1 MASLKYWLW
10 LTGLK
15 GLGAPAALRLLD
27 WFVTPERVYYA
38 DPEEYDLVEGLS
50 AFQRKALLDKSMDR
64 AEGVLADCQ
73 YLGLRIM
80 TIQDGDYPDRLRQI
94 PDPPVVLY
102 LRGKNIDFD
111 EEAAIAVV
119 GAREPSEY
127 GRKMAAR
134 LGLELARG
142 GALLVSGIARGL
154 DSEAIRGALKGGG
167 QVVSVLAGGLDTGY
181 PYTSRFLVEDIAAA
195 GTLISEYPP
204 GTPALGD
211 HYHARNRI
219 ISGLSLGVVAVECRL
234 SSGTMITAG
243 RALEQDRDLF
253 AVPGAVDM
261 VMSEGTNRLIQ
272 QGAKLVTCG
281 GDILSEYWA
290 RFPRR
295 LAASAPLT
303 PEAAQARLDSLAQD
317 REEKRRT
324 DPALEEVPSREFIPR
339 SGQRERFTDDEHL
352 KAWLLRVTIN
362 CCNDVHRS
370 PWSKRRAELDDAT
383 LSTLR
388 ASELDEPG
396 REAPDDAFGNRNLEP
411 GDLAAALA
419 RLTPQQ
425 RTAVHLFYFEG
436 YATDE
441 IAQITGER
449 SGTVRS
455 HLHRARKALK
465 INLGAHS

>member
-15 GLGAPAALRLLD
+15 GMGAPAALRLLD

-50 AFQRKALLDKSMDR
+50 AVQRRSLLDKSLDR
-64 AEGVLADCQ
+64 AEGILADCQ

-102 LRGKNIDFD
+102 LRGKGIDFD

-154 DSEAIRGALKGGG
+154 DSEAICGALKGGG

-181 PYTSRFLVEDIAAA
+181 PYASRFLVEDIAAA

-261 VMSEGTNRLIQ
+261 VMSEGANRLIQ

-281 GDILSEYWA
+281 QDILEEYWN
-290 RFPRR
+290 RFP
-295 LAASAPLT
+295 LKLKNSAPLT
-303 PEAAQARLDSLAQD
+303 PEAARQRLERQEERPRPAPGKKSPPPEEDEETPETELIPLD
-317 REEKRRT
+317 RQK
-324 DPALEEVPSREFIPR
+324 
-339 SGQRERFTDDEHL
+339 ERFTDDQL
-352 KAWLLRVTIN
+352 ALLRAIKEQP
-362 CCNDVHRS
+362 RS
-370 PWSKRRAELDDAT
+370 AEALVELTQIPARRVQSALTMLQVDGAVQEL
-383 LSTLR
+383 
-388 ASELDEPG
+388 PG
-396 REAPDDAFGNRNLEP
+396 RRFSPLVRLE
-411 GDLAAALA
+411 
-419 RLTPQQ
+419 
-425 RTAVHLFYFEG
+425 EG
-436 YATDE
+436 E
-441 IAQITGER
+441 
-449 SGTVRS
+449 
-455 HLHRARKALK
+455 
-465 INLGAHS
+465 

>member
-102 LRGKNIDFD
+102 LRGKAVDFD

-195 GTLISEYPP
+195 GTLISEHPP

-281 GDILSEYWA
+281 QDILEEYWS
-290 RFPRR
+290 RFP
-295 LAASAPLT
+295 LKASA
-303 PEAAQARLDSLAQD
+303 
-317 REEKRRT
+317 RT
-324 DPALEEVPSREFIPR
+324 FCNFSF
-339 SGQRERFTDDEHL
+339 G
-352 KAWLLRVTIN
+352 TI
-362 CCNDVHRS
+362 S
-370 PWSKRRAELDDAT
+370 
-383 LSTLR
+383 
-388 ASELDEPG
+388 
-396 REAPDDAFGNRNLEP
+396 
-411 GDLAAALA
+411 
-419 RLTPQQ
+419 
-425 RTAVHLFYFEG
+425 
-436 YATDE
+436 
-441 IAQITGER
+441 
-449 SGTVRS
+449 
-455 HLHRARKALK
+455 
-465 INLGAHS
+465 

>member
-50 AFQRKALLDKSMDR
+50 TFQRKALLDKSLDR
-64 AEGVLADCQ
+64 AEGILADCQ

-281 GDILSEYWA
+281 QDILEEYWS
-290 RFPRR
+290 RFP
-295 LAASAPLT
+295 LKLKSSAPLT
-303 PEAAQARLDSLAQD
+303 PEAARQRLERQEERTAPPAPAKKAAPEENGEEPKPELIPLD
-317 REEKRRT
+317 RQK
-324 DPALEEVPSREFIPR
+324 
-339 SGQRERFTDDEHL
+339 ERFTDDQL
-352 KAWLLRVTIN
+352 ALLRTMKGQP
-362 CCNDVHRS
+362 RS
-370 PWSKRRAELDDAT
+370 AEALVELTQIPARRVQSALTMLQVDGAVQEL
-383 LSTLR
+383 
-388 ASELDEPG
+388 PG
-396 REAPDDAFGNRNLEP
+396 RRFAPQVRLEEAE
-411 GDLAAALA
+411 
-419 RLTPQQ
+419 
-425 RTAVHLFYFEG
+425 
-436 YATDE
+436 
-441 IAQITGER
+441 
-449 SGTVRS
+449 
-455 HLHRARKALK
+455 
-465 INLGAHS
+465 

>member
-281 GDILSEYWA
+281 QDILEEYWS
-290 RFPRR
+290 RFP
-295 LAASAPLT
+295 LKLKSSAPLT
-303 PEAAQARLDSLAQD
+303 PEAARQRLERQEERTAPPAPAKKAAPEENGEEPKPELIPLD
-317 REEKRRT
+317 RQK
-324 DPALEEVPSREFIPR
+324 
-339 SGQRERFTDDEHL
+339 ERFTDDQL
-352 KAWLLRVTIN
+352 ALLRTMKGQP
-362 CCNDVHRS
+362 RS
-370 PWSKRRAELDDAT
+370 AEALVELTQIPARRVQSALTMLQVDGAVQEL
-383 LSTLR
+383 
-388 ASELDEPG
+388 PG
-396 REAPDDAFGNRNLEP
+396 RRFAPQVRLEEAE
-411 GDLAAALA
+411 
-419 RLTPQQ
+419 
-425 RTAVHLFYFEG
+425 
-436 YATDE
+436 
-441 IAQITGER
+441 
-449 SGTVRS
+449 
-455 HLHRARKALK
+455 
-465 INLGAHS
+465 